1 MIHVN
6 YEFIQV
12 KKKKEV
18 NEQIENIKNDG
29 IRVLLNYTYECKGL
43 FHGSKLMSLC
53 EAPVMEHPDRI

>member
-18 NEQIENIKNDG
+18 NEQIENIPYNRQANIFPLD
-29 IRVLLNYTYECKGL
+29 LSNFYTAIHL
-43 FHGSKLMSLC
+43 
-53 EAPVMEHPDRI
+53 I